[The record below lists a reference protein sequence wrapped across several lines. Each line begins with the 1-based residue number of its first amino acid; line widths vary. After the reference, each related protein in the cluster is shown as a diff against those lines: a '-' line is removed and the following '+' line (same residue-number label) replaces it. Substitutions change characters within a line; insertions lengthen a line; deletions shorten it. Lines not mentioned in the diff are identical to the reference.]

1 MAKAGA
7 TILMDLSYLHMIHE
21 FEPCESHYG
30 RWMMTVDY
38 SKQKQIVSPAAITIP
53 DMVSLLQQINT
64 TFGMSYTLSSIPVR
78 NKNQKQYIFLILL
91 QSYINSSSI
100 CQNIVWREVGCLE
113 IP

>member
-1 MAKAGA
+1 MLEIMVRAA
-7 TILMDLSYLHMIHE
+7 YR
-21 FEPCESHYG
+21 ESLQSCTQKNHSFKSSQ
-30 RWMMTVDY
+30 Y